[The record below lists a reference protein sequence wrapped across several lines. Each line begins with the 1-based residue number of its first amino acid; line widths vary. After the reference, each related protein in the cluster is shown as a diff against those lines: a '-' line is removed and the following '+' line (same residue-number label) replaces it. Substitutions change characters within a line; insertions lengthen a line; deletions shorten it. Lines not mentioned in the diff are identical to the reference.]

1 MKKLLI
7 SVLLLTAT
15 AVQAQKNDPVIMKV
29 AGVDVPRSEFEY
41 SYNKNN
47 TDGVIDKK
55 TVEEYVDL
63 FVNYKLKVQAAL
75 DARIDTT
82 TAFLNE
88 FAQYRDQQI
97 RPTFVTD
104 DDMLA
109 EAHNVYDQTVKNI
122 GPDGLVQASHILI
135 LIPQKA
141 TEAQQQ
147 DAKRRIDSVY
157 TALKAG
163 ADFEALAKQVSQDPG
178 SAQRGG
184 MLGWFSRNQMV
195 KEFEDVAFSLQPGEM
210 SVPFL
215 SSFGWHIILQKDRK
229 QFEPFDFHRENIL
242 KYLEQRNARNYITEQ
257 KLDAIVKASNGSVTK
272 AQLLEQRADSLS
284 AVDPEMR
291 YLIKE
296 YHDGLLLYEIS
307 NQTIWDKAAKDEEA
321 LSSYFKKN
329 KKKYKWDEPRF
340 KGMAYHVKQQSDVK
354 AVANCV
360 KKLKFDEWNEALR
373 KTFNNDSIIRIRVEK
388 GLFKKGD
395 NKLIDREVFKVND
408 TKVDSVKGY
417 PIDATYG
424 KLIKKPQDY
433 TDVRPLVTADLQD
446 ELERH
451 RIRVEH
457 INVGGGLGVDYEH
470 PNRVPIPDFKAY
482 FDTYAKMLR
491 LRPGQTLHFE
501 LGRAV
506 VAQCGSLIT
515 RTLYIKEG
523 ATKKFAIVDAG
534 FTDLIRP
541 ALYQAYHK
549 IENLTSDEPMQAY
562 DVVGPIC
569 ESTDVFAKQTD
580 LNACHR
586 GDLLAIRSAGAYGE
600 IMASGY
606 NCRQLPKGYT
616 IDTL

>member
-1 MKKLLI
+1 MKKHLFLAACLL
-7 SVLLLTAT
+7 SALTAT
-15 AVQAQKNDPVIMKV
+15 AQKSDPVIMTV

-63 FVNYKLKVQAAL
+63 FINYKLKVQAAL

-104 DDMLA
+104 DDMLT
-109 EAHNVYDQTVKNI
+109 EAHKVYDQTVEAI

-141 TEAQQQ
+141 TDAQQQ

-163 ADFEALAKQVSQDPG
+163 AEFEALAKQVSQDPG

-210 SVPFL
+210 SAPFQ
-215 SSFGWHIILQKDRK
+215 SPFGWHIILMKDRK

-242 KYLEQRNARNYITEQ
+242 KYLEQRDARSYITEQ
-257 KLDAIVKASNGSVTK
+257 KLDAIVKASDGSVTK

-307 NQTIWDKAAKDEEA
+307 NQTIWDKAAKDEDA
-321 LSSYFKKN
+321 LARYFKKN
-329 KKKYKWDEPRF
+329 KKKYTWDQPRF

-408 TKVDSVKGY
+408 AKVDSVKGY

-424 KLIKKPQDY
+424 KLIKKPQDF

-446 ELERH
+446 ELERQWVADL
-451 RIRVEH
+451 RKRYSY
-457 INVGGGLGVDYEH
+457 NVNEEVLKTVNKHE
-470 PNRVPIPDFKAY
+470 
-482 FDTYAKMLR
+482 
-491 LRPGQTLHFE
+491 
-501 LGRAV
+501 
-506 VAQCGSLIT
+506 
-515 RTLYIKEG
+515 
-523 ATKKFAIVDAG
+523 
-534 FTDLIRP
+534 
-541 ALYQAYHK
+541 
-549 IENLTSDEPMQAY
+549 
-562 DVVGPIC
+562 
-569 ESTDVFAKQTD
+569 
-580 LNACHR
+580 
-586 GDLLAIRSAGAYGE
+586 
-600 IMASGY
+600 
-606 NCRQLPKGYT
+606 
-616 IDTL
+616 